1 MAEVD
6 AAVIEFLKTHRL
18 GVLATGRR
26 DGSPQQA
33 LIAYRFDGRDFMI
46 STRAPSAKAKN
57 VPKQPRVS
65 LTVSDGPRVVVVY
78 GRASLVREP
87 EEVLRYYLTRLVSP
101 RPSAGPSAGS
111 GGASGQGQ
119 TEPVDQEAL
128 RRRLGKE
135 ERVVL
140 VITPEKYLPSRFES
154 RG

>member
-33 LIAYRFDGRDFMI
+33 LIAYQFDGHDFGI

-57 VPKQPRVS
+57 VRKQPRVS

-101 RPSAGPSAGS
+101 RPSAG
-111 GGASGQGQ
+111 SGQGQ
-119 TEPVDQEAL
+119 AEPVDPEAL

-154 RG
+154 L

>member
-1 MAEVD
+1 MAEAD

-33 LIAYRFDGRDFMI
+33 LIAYQFDGRDFAI

-57 VPKQPRVS
+57 VRKQPRVS

-78 GRASLVREP
+78 GRASVVREP
-87 EEVLRYYLTRLVSP
+87 EEVLRYYLARLASP
-101 RPSAGPSAGS
+101 R
-111 GGASGQGQ
+111 Q

-128 RRRLGKE
+128 RRRLREE
-135 ERVVL
+135 ERVVV

-154 RG
+154 RT

>member
-1 MAEVD
+1 LAEAD
-6 AAVIEFLKTHRL
+6 AAVIEYLKTHRL

-33 LIAYRFDGRDFMI
+33 LIAYQFDGGDFAI

-57 VPKQPRVS
+57 VRKQPRVS
-65 LTVSDGPRVVVVY
+65 LSVSDGPRVVVVY
-78 GRASLVREP
+78 GRASVVREP

-101 RPSAGPSAGS
+101 HPSAGS